1 MKNYIYLLFALFLA
15 CKTSQTDTKSMER
28 TDFDFI
34 EAPEFNFLSLGQ
46 SLDLGGGVTL
56 TKLEGNKAAVTSP
69 EKTTNQQTSGPKEKF
84 KDKSRTEVN
93 INSGNNVKDN
103 SKDKSKD
110 KSQSGIDKSK
120 TKTEVPK
127 KSFLRWVFVF
137 VLLAI
142 GAIWFFYPRIK
153 KAIKPPFL

>member
-1 MKNYIYLLFALFLA
+1 MKNYIYLLFAIALA
-15 CKTSQTDTKSMER
+15 CKTAKTDTQTLER

-34 EAPEFNFLSLGQ
+34 EAPEFNFLALGQ

-69 EKTTNQQTSGPKEKF
+69 EKTTDQQTSGPKEKF
-84 KDKSRTEVN
+84 KDKSKTEVN
-93 INSGNNVKDN
+93 INSGNVIKDK
-103 SKDKSKD
+103 SKDKGKD
-110 KSQSGIDKSK
+110 KSQSGIDNSK
-120 TKTEVPK
+120 TKIQVPK
-127 KSFLRWVFVF
+127 KSFLKWIFAF